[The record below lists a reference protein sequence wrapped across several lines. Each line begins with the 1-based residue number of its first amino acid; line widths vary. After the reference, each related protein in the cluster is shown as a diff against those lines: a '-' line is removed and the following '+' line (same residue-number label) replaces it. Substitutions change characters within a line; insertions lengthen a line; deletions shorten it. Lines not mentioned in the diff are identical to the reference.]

1 MSVHLR
7 KGPIIS
13 TTGISFKGIIGHL
26 FKRFL
31 SALQNTG
38 SLDGAPPLTLDD
50 LLKETS
56 GELLRFYSNAVK
68 SSQA

>member
-7 KGPIIS
+7 KGLALIEPIVF

-26 FKRFL
+26 FKCFS

-38 SLDGAPPLTLDD
+38 LLDGAPLTLDD

-56 GELLRFYSNAVK
+56 DEL
-68 SSQA
+68 

>member
-1 MSVHLR
+1 MSVHLW
-7 KGPIIS
+7 KGLALIEPIVS
-13 TTGISFKGIIGHL
+13 TTGISIKGIIGHL

-50 LLKETS
+50 LLKEAS
-56 GELLRFYSNAVK
+56 DEL
-68 SSQA
+68 